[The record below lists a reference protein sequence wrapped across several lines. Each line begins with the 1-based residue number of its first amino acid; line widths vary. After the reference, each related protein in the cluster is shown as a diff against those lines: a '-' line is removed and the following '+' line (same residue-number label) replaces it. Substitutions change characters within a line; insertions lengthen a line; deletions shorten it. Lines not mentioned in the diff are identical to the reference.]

1 MLIPPWRYYNVMEDS
16 GTVTTPAYRW
26 AVDAQL
32 GGDRRGERNG
42 SMATLRI
49 APNIEIP
56 LSEVDFSFV
65 RSSGPGGQNVNKLNT
80 KAVMR
85 WNVVASSGLPEGVRA
100 RFIERYRRRI
110 TTGGDIV
117 LSSQRYRHQQRNID
131 DCLQRLRSMI
141 AAIAVPPK
149 PRRPTRRSRAS
160 VERRLRKKSQ
170 HSEKKHRRGTPRL
183 DD

>member
-1 MLIPPWRYYNVMEDS
+1 LI
-16 GTVTTPAYRW
+16 
-26 AVDAQL
+26 
-32 GGDRRGERNG
+32 GGEKERND

-49 APNIEIP
+49 APNIAIP

-85 WNVVASSGLPEGVRA
+85 WNVVASSALPDGVRA

-131 DCLQRLRSMI
+131 DCLQRLKSMI
-141 AAIAVPPK
+141 TAIATPPT

-160 VERRLRKKSQ
+160 IERRLNKKRRQ
-170 HSEKKHRRGTPRL
+170 SEKKQRRGTSRF